1 MDLGDECVCPH
12 CGLQRLG
19 PWPLAGSESWKQHG
33 ELRTLNVLSLLIW
46 SPPVRKKWSSVES
59 HIKENKIAAMPSRAL
74 CSRRSSE
81 KVIDLQQVFSLVSQL
96 FEVSVKQIVALISG
110 KTDGC
115 VHAFKT
121 TEGMKKLFSSVDQVQ
136 NSGVIRFHFIVLTHT
151 FSQTYFHVC
160 SFWHNLKVKKNA
172 LEEAFYWEVRM
183 WIRMRF
189 IFLNNTF
196 LENAKAIRLT
206 INVWF
211 YT

>member
-1 MDLGDECVCPH
+1 
-12 CGLQRLG
+12 
-19 PWPLAGSESWKQHG
+19 
-33 ELRTLNVLSLLIW
+33 
-46 SPPVRKKWSSVES
+46 
-59 HIKENKIAAMPSRAL
+59 MPSRAL

-172 LEEAFYWEVRM
+172 LEEAFY
-183 WIRMRF
+183 
-189 IFLNNTF
+189 
-196 LENAKAIRLT
+196 
-206 INVWF
+206 
-211 YT
+211 